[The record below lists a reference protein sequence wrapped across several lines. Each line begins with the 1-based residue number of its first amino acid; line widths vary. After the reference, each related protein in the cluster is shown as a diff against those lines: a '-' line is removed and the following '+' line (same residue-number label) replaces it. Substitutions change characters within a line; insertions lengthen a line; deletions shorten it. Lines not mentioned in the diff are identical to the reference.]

1 MSIEGNYTRISPQEF
16 SRLKKNRKAPTASSV
31 PPLKLLEKNPEAV
44 FEWLR
49 ERRSGEHSSFTIG
62 TDWHAMHFLLTG
74 DAQLGEK
81 GSRPAPPLGN
91 VVQGGSETQW
101 DCTYGK
107 VRLLE
112 PDEVKEVAS
121 ALARISAKELSSRFS
136 VDSFNAND
144 IYPHG
149 RQKRWTEQAAETV
162 FSNYPRLVKF
172 FELAAKNGEVVLLSS
187 D

>member
-1 MSIEGNYTRISPQEF
+1 M
-16 SRLKKNRKAPTASSV
+16 
-31 PPLKLLEKNPEAV
+31 
-44 FEWLR
+44 
-49 ERRSGEHSSFTIG
+49 
-62 TDWHAMHFLLTG
+62 
-74 DAQLGEK
+74 
-81 GSRPAPPLGN
+81 
-91 VVQGGSETQW
+91 
-101 DCTYGK
+101 
-107 VRLLE
+107 
-112 PDEVKEVAS
+112 
-121 ALARISAKELSSRFS
+121 SAKELSSRFS